1 MAEPQAL
8 TYVSLFTDIDGS
20 MMYFNTVGGD
30 GICFAVGAT
39 NFRCMNSNLELRWE
53 NSYGSAF
60 ASTEAAVLSS
70 DTGLA
75 VHNDLLGSSTLRGL
89 NLLTGVTD
97 WTLDCSDYVVAGLDC
112 QNGDDSAVA
121 KPLALSVDELYV
133 FFNPKQNWLFKSNV
147 KLTPTE
153 APTLAPTMAPTL
165 APAAAPESPTESP
178 TIAPTGLPTASPSSS
193 GTVSVVGSIAC
204 VVIGVSMLM

>member
-1 MAEPQAL
+1 
-8 TYVSLFTDIDGS
+8 
-20 MMYFNTVGGD
+20 MYFKTVGGD

-39 NFRCMNSNLELRWE
+39 NFRCMNSNLELLWE

-60 ASTEAAVLSS
+60 ASTESAVLSS

-89 NLLTGVTD
+89 TLLTGKTD
-97 WTLDCSDYVVAGLDC
+97 WTLDCSDYAVAGLDC

-121 KPLALSVDELYV
+121 KRLALSVDELYV

-153 APTLAPTMAPTL
+153 PPTLAPTMAPTL
-165 APAAAPESPTESP
+165 SPTLAPAEAPGSPTESP

-193 GTVSVVGSIAC
+193 GTASVVGSIAY
-204 VVIGVSMLM
+204 VVIGLSILM